1 MNTTQPAGIAV
12 WSSERFVL
20 PLPSSHRFPMAKYR
34 LLRERLLADGVV
46 CPEQILEAPSLA
58 ADEVL
63 STHTAEYWERVEQ
76 GTLSAFEIRRI
87 GFPWSPAL
95 VERSRRSAGATLA
108 AARHALAWGFGANL
122 AGGTHHAYAD
132 HGEGYCV
139 LNDVAIAARCLL
151 RQGLVDQV
159 LIVDLD
165 VHQGNGTAAIFA
177 RDPAVFTLSLHGKR
191 NYPAHKERSDL
202 DLELEDGC
210 RDGDYLD
217 ALEIALDRAL
227 SLHHPDLVLYLAGA
241 DIWEG
246 DRLGRLAVSRDGI
259 AARDRLVFDRCR
271 ELALPVAVCM
281 GGGYA
286 PDPADVATIHATTIT
301 LGLELAL
308 RDLAMT
314 SAHPA
319 RAPEHRPASARTGVP

>member
-1 MNTTQPAGIAV
+1 
-12 WSSERFVL
+12 
-20 PLPSSHRFPMAKYR
+20 MAKYR
-34 LLRERLLADGVV
+34 LLRERLLAHGVV
-46 CPEQILEAPSLA
+46 SPEQIFDAPSLSA
-58 ADEVL
+58 HEVL
-63 STHTAEYWERVEQ
+63 STHTADYWERVEH
-76 GTLSAFEIRRI
+76 GTLSAFEVRRI
-87 GFPWSPAL
+87 GFPWSPQL

-139 LNDVAIAARCLL
+139 LNDLAITARCL
-151 RQGLVDQV
+151 RREGLVDRV

-177 RDPAVFTLSLHGKR
+177 HAPEVFTLSLHGRR
-191 NYPAHKERSDL
+191 NFPAHKERSDL

-210 RDGDYLD
+210 GDAEYLD
-217 ALEIALDRAL
+217 TLALALDRAL
-227 SLHHPDLVLYLAGA
+227 SVHHPDLVLYLAGA

-259 AARDRLVFDRCR
+259 AARDRLVLECCR
-271 ELALPVAVCM
+271 ALELPVAVAM

-286 PDPADVATIHATTIT
+286 PDAADIAAIHAATIT
-301 LGLELAL
+301 LGLEIAL
-308 RDLAMT
+308 REHAE
-314 SAHPA
+314 
-319 RAPEHRPASARTGVP
+319 PEPRHGKVPRRPTNPGEHAQASARTGVP

>member
-1 MNTTQPAGIAV
+1 M

-20 PLPSSHRFPMAKYR
+20 PLPPGHRFPMAKYR
-34 LLRERLLADGVV
+34 LLRARLLADGAVSA
-46 CPEQILEAPSLA
+46 EQILDAPSLS

-63 STHTAEYWERVEQ
+63 STHTADYWGRVEQ
-76 GTLSAFEIRRI
+76 GSLSAFEVRRI

-139 LNDVAIAARCLL
+139 LNDVAIAARCL
-151 RQGLVDQV
+151 RRDALVERV

-177 RDPAVFTLSLHGKR
+177 DEPEVFTLSLHGKR

-202 DLELEDGC
+202 DIALDDGC
-210 RDGDYLD
+210 TDADYLD
-217 ALEIALDRAL
+217 TLELALDRAL

-259 AARDRLVFDRCR
+259 ATRDRLVFERCR
-271 ELALPVAVCM
+271 ELGLPVAVCM

-286 PDPADVATIHATTIT
+286 PNPADIAAIHATTIT

-308 RDLAMT
+308 RDLAANRT
-314 SAHPA
+314 HPA
-319 RAPEHRPASARTGVP
+319 RALEHRPASTRTGVP